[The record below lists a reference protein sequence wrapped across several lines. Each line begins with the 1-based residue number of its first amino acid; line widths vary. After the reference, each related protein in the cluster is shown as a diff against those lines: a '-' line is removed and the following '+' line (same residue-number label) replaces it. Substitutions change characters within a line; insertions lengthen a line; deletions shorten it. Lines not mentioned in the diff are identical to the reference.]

1 MQPKTTVTVA
11 IATFNR
17 ATILPRAIASVRR
30 QTMQDFE
37 IVVVDDGSTPPAES
51 VVREIGDS
59 RIRYIRH
66 ARNQGLPAARNTAIR
81 AAAGEYI
88 AFLDDDDEWLEDK
101 LEKQLHALARCDAVL
116 TAAYVND
123 RSRIKCFGRSTVTA
137 HDLRRGNPFDPS
149 TLMVKTA
156 VMRELL
162 FDARLRVGEDWD
174 AFIRIA
180 QKYRVR
186 YLREPLIVYSEQLP
200 QRMTA
205 EATALTLPQLE
216 QRMSVLQ
223 KHRQFFGRFWFNY
236 HTAAFLLSHLGARTD
251 KSARIRYAVQRCG
264 VVPVMRLLLG
274 KAVKHSV
281 ADLP

>member
-1 MQPKTTVTVA
+1 MEPKTAVTVA

-17 ATILPRAIASVRR
+17 ANVLPRAIASVLR
-30 QTMQDFE
+30 QTVQSFE
-37 IVVVDDGSTPPAES
+37 IIVVDDGSTPSTEP
-51 VVREIGDS
+51 VVRGIGDP

-66 ARNQGLPAARNTAIR
+66 ERNQGLPAARNTAIR

-101 LEKQLHALARCDAVL
+101 LEKQRRALARCDAVL

-123 RSRIKCFGRSTVTA
+123 RSRVKRFKRATVTVD
-137 HDLRRGNPFDPS
+137 DLRKGNAFDPS

-162 FDARLRVGEDWD
+162 FDASLRVGEDWD

-180 QKYRVR
+180 RKYRVH

-200 QRMTA
+200 LRMTA

-216 QRMSVLQ
+216 QRMSILH
-223 KHRQFFGRFWFNY
+223 KHRKFFGPFWFNY
-236 HTAAFLLSHLGARTD
+236 HTAAFLLSHLGARAD
-251 KSARIRYAVQRCG
+251 KSARIRYAIQRCG

-274 KAVKHSV
+274 KAMKHGLAGPS
-281 ADLP
+281 